1 VIPVD
6 VQATAY
12 CQAGITA
19 SGYHTRF
26 GQVASNEYGFGTVL
40 RLRRPIRGRRHFYVR
55 DRIGS
60 GSRLDIFMPS
70 CWAATQ
76 WGRRTVRFTVGS

>member
-1 VIPVD
+1 MIPVA

-12 CQAGITA
+12 CQAGRTA
-19 SGYHTRF
+19 SGYETRF
-26 GQVASNEYGFGTVL
+26 GQVASNDYPFGTVL

-55 DRIGS
+55 DRIGW

-70 CWAATQ
+70 CWSAVQ
-76 WGRRTVRFTVGS
+76 WGRREVRFTVGR